1 MKLMFKKPGNKLLI
15 YFGSI
20 VICLIVFLI
29 GFTIVKANTPD
40 NPANPAANTNI
51 GVCIDPPYPDIS
63 NPRQPIFSWTTSG
76 NAQTRYWLQ
85 VDNSPPIVEP
95 AVYQYQRRIDVAGW
109 QYPRCPCDTNQNTID
124 CPVSF
129 SATAADPS
137 VCYDQWTIWILGRSY
152 TYNKILVTPERIV
165 FPSPEINRNV
175 ASGAKSYQTPQDL
188 LPRKTTYWYRIAV
201 RDSYDWTGWT
211 GCQSFYLP
219 GVPPNPPTNLNV
231 SQPADYCGYSTP
243 VAFFSWTFTD
253 PDPGDSQ
260 SAYQVQVDNNSN
272 FPSPEDDSGKVSSG
286 SNSYATPL
294 GKLSYNTTYYWR
306 VRVWD
311 TDNLVSPWASGPSF
325 TTPKHAYPTIDFSW
339 APEKPNAGELVQFTD
354 QSTVFG
360 GATKVSWSWTFQ
372 DGNPSSSSNQ
382 NATTTFTSAGQKTV
396 TLRVTDS
403 DGFSCQGQK
412 TVNAQMPLPEWKEI
426 PPFMW
431 LRKLLASIG
440 DAFSNNILFS
450 FIK

>member
-1 MKLMFKKPGNKLLI
+1 MFKKPGNKLLI

-137 VCYDQWTIWILGRSY
+137 VCYDQWTIWIFRRSY
-152 TYNKILVTPERIV
+152 TYNKILVPPV
-165 FPSPEINRNV
+165 FSSPEIDRNV
-175 ASGAKSYQTPQDL
+175 VSGAKSYQTTLDL
-188 LPRKTTYWYRIAV
+188 LPRKTTYWYKIAV
-201 RDSYDWTGWT
+201 RDAYDWTGWT

-219 GVPPNPPTNLNV
+219 GVRPNPPTNLNV

-294 GKLSYNTTYYWR
+294 GKLSYNTTYYWQ

-311 TDNLVSPWASGPSF
+311 TDDFESPWASGPSF

-372 DGNPSSSSNQ
+372 DGNPPSSSNQ